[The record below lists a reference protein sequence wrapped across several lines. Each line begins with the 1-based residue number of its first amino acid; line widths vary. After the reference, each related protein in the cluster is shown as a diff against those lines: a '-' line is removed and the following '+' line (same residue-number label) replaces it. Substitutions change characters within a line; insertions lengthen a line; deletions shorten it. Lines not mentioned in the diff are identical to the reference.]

1 MDNWKHIRQVLFM
14 RIMTSLI
21 FLMSVITG
29 VPVFAEEK
37 TDPVVKECLSAI
49 EKQDFEA
56 IERLRDKIRKQ
67 HVPAIASTWKST
79 FPWGKKD
86 AYITL
91 MMDQQNDIL
100 TPMMEDGLN
109 SPTPETRAYALMI
122 LKKDFTLNK
131 VFWDSRGWVIPAKVD
146 AAVREYKTRKKK

>member
-1 MDNWKHIRQVLFM
+1 MHFAMRFLTVLALGSM
-14 RIMTSLI
+14 
-21 FLMSVITG
+21 FLG
-29 VPVFAEEK
+29 GPVFAEEK
-37 TDPVVKECLSAI
+37 ADPVVKECLTAI
-49 EKQDFEA
+49 EKEDFEA
-56 IERLRDKIRKQ
+56 IEGLRDKIRKQ
-67 HVPAIASTWKST
+67 HVPAIASTWKAT
-79 FPWGKKD
+79 FAWGKKD

-131 VFWDSRGWVIPAKVD
+131 VFWDSRGWIIPAKVD